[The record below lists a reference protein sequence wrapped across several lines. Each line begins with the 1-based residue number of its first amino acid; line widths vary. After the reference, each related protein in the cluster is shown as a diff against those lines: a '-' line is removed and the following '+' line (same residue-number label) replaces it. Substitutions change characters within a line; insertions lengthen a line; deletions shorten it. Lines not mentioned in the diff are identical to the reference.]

1 MALPPG
7 TTGTVVKGQTTTT
20 TSTTTLSKAY
30 LPDDDPYLVNRLVGF
45 LEYTKALE
53 SFDELAALAKYEEMK
68 AIDEILKSEPE
79 FTVYTNL
86 SRRLEQGRSSLAE
99 TPRGPSD
106 DFARQGFNWVTA
118 LARVEV
124 GAMLAG
130 FTNHPTPFAAVA
142 GKGYDLVEYKEMLL
156 DGAKLHFWALTNDP
170 EFLELAKG
178 FKPNGVTLTY
188 VRRLNVATAFVYAA
202 GGLTGLE
209 LSPPQQNE
217 VVAYA
222 KNLDDARGSLK
233 TAIQAYLS
241 LVDSKTNTTSST
253 RSNGPSKITEFC
265 NNGICRPFGNGGL
278 GAAAPAGGGGGG
290 NAGGGNPAK

>member
-1 MALPPG
+1 VALPPG
-7 TTGTVVKGQTTTT
+7 TTGTVVENKTTTT
-20 TSTTTLSKAY
+20 TSTTTLAKAY
-30 LPDDDPYLVNRLVGF
+30 LPDDDPYLINRLVGF

-53 SFDELAALAKYEEMK
+53 SFDALAELANYEEMK
-68 AIDEILKSEPE
+68 AIDEIIKSEPE

-99 TPRGPSD
+99 TPNGPND
-106 DFARQGFNWVTA
+106 DFARKGFNWITA

-170 EFLELAKG
+170 DFLELSKG
-178 FKPNGVTLTY
+178 FKPNGMTITY

-202 GGLTGLE
+202 GGLNGLD
-209 LSPPQQNE
+209 LSPQQRNE
-217 VVAYA
+217 ILAYA
-222 KNLDDARGSLK
+222 KNLDAARKGLH
-233 TAIQAYLS
+233 TAIQAFLS
-241 LVDSKTNTTSST
+241 LVASKTNSTSS
-253 RSNGPSKITEFC
+253 SKSSERIAEFC
-265 NNGICRPFGNGGL
+265 NNGICRPWDKGGL
-278 GAAAPAGGGGGG
+278 GAPAP
-290 NAGGGNPAK
+290 KK